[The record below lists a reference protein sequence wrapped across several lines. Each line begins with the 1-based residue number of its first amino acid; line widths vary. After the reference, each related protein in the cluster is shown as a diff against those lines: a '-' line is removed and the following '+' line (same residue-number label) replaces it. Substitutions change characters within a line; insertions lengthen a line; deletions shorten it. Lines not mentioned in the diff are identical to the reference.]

1 MANQLRVPY
10 GKAMLDTASDYGSY
24 DLLTVVAGCSGH
36 KVYQLGP
43 ASSLLSII

>member
-1 MANQLRVPY
+1 MGNQLRVPY

-24 DLLTVVAGCSGH
+24 DLLTVVAGCSRQA
-36 KVYQLGP
+36 VYQLGP